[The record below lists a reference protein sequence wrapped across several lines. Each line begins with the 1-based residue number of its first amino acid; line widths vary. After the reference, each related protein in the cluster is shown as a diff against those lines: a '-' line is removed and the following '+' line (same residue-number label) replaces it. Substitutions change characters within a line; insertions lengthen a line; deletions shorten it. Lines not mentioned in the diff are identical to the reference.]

1 MGRQGICQLLRKL
14 SGIVFSLIRS
24 RRELVAGFPIE
35 LEANLNCFLFMNKTQ
50 SAALFRSNQRRKLT
64 YGLANS
70 FFILALVS
78 AALAENNGISLA
90 PALGWSSRSFIRNQP
105 KESKNEAQALAMHQ
119 NLQSHG
125 FRYINLDDFW
135 YLNPGVAVDKY
146 GRWVVDSTKF
156 PHGIA
161 AVADY
166 VHSLGLQFG
175 IYVTP
180 GIPVAAYNQN
190 TRIEQTRYHA
200 QDIADTTRF
209 ETNYNYGDSVMYYID
224 YSKPGAQEFIDS
236 WARLFASWGV
246 DYLKIDGVGGFDIS
260 DVQSWPTH

>member
-1 MGRQGICQLLRKL
+1 MFVRFYEESHNEGRASLL
-14 SGIVFSLIRS
+14 SDT
-24 RRELVAGFPIE
+24 FP
-35 LEANLNCFLFMNKTQ
+35 
-50 SAALFRSNQRRKLT
+50 
-64 YGLANS
+64 
-70 FFILALVS
+70 
-78 AALAENNGISLA
+78 
-90 PALGWSSRSFIRNQP
+90 
-105 KESKNEAQALAMHQ
+105 
-119 NLQSHG
+119 
-125 FRYINLDDFW
+125 
-135 YLNPGVAVDKY
+135 KY

-236 WARLFASWGV
+236 WARLFAYWGV

-260 DVQSWPTH
+260 DVQSWSYALIKSGRPIYLELSNSLALQYGATWRAYSNSWRITDDVEAYLPNSIEGVYPLTTWHELDQLWLHW